1 MRRACYCTYVRTYL
15 VKTDKHGGGEGKR
28 QEVSQRVPIPE
39 LKEHKDPYCT
49 TESARKKKKNSEK
62 STNRQISRKNGI
74 NVDK

>member
-1 MRRACYCTYVRTYL
+1 M
-15 VKTDKHGGGEGKR
+15 
-28 QEVSQRVPIPE
+28 SQRVPIPE